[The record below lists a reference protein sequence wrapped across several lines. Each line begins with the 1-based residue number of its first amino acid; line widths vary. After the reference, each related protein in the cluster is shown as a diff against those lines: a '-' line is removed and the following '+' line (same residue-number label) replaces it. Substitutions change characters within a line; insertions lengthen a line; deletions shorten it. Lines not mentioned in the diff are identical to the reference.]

1 MPAYIIDPSG
11 TKSRIAIRT
20 SKLTSAIETD
30 FQRSKIDIIL
40 DGGVDCFMQGLYGI
54 NFTFVHTVTHSVSVH
69 VFNLPAVFTP
79 AGTFSSQHFTP
90 VFFLLISIVQQPRV
104 VIDFINVN
112 QMGWRVMAT
121 CGLPT
126 S

>member
-1 MPAYIIDPSG
+1 
-11 TKSRIAIRT
+11 
-20 SKLTSAIETD
+20 
-30 FQRSKIDIIL
+30 
-40 DGGVDCFMQGLYGI
+40 
-54 NFTFVHTVTHSVSVH
+54 VH
-69 VFNLPAVFTP
+69 VFDLPAVFAP
-79 AGTFSSQHFTP
+79 AGTFSSQHFTS

-112 QMGWRVMAT
+112 QMSWRVMAT